1 MNAYDKLN
9 IAILAI
15 GFAQSFYAGIMML
28 LKKNARLPERVLAVW
43 LFAISF
49 QMLISLINTRYSI
62 MGFPISPFV
71 YGPLLFIYINTLV
84 SDKPRLRHYYISWSL
99 PVIAFFILALIY
111 RKQPV
116 LIFDNFMADDPLRG
130 MRIAY
135 AILLMVS
142 IIGYSIATFVRL
154 EKHRRKIRDLYSY
167 TSQKITLGWAQ
178 FVSISFFVFYFGL
191 FAMGFTRVFAE
202 NFHFDPLLAGNIIL
216 VFYSFAFSIFGY
228 QQDRIYPEI
237 PVKEKPKYERSGLKK
252 KDIDILSQKLIFLM
266 ESEKLYREPEL
277 NIVDVANRMH
287 VPRHHITHIL
297 NEKMGNNF
305 YSFINNYRIEEAKQ
319 RLSDPKYY
327 NLTVLAIGF
336 DAGFNSKSSFNTLF
350 KKHVG
355 LTPSEYRKKSI
366 NN

>member
-1 MNAYDKLN
+1 MDPYDKLN

-28 LKKNARLPERVLAVW
+28 LKKNARLPDRVLAVW
-43 LFAISF
+43 LFAIAF
-49 QMLISLINTRYSI
+49 QMLISLFNTRYSI
-62 MGFPISPFV
+62 LGFPISPFV
-71 YGPLLFIYINTLV
+71 YGPLLFIYINTLI
-84 SDKPRLRHYYISWSL
+84 SDKPRLRHYYISWTL

-116 LIFDNFMADDPLRG
+116 LIFDDFLAADPLRG
-130 MRIAY
+130 LRFVY

-154 EKHRRKIRDLYSY
+154 DKHRRKIKDLYSY

-202 NFHFDPLLAGNIIL
+202 NFNFDPLLAGNIIL

-228 QQDRIYPEI
+228 QQDRIYPEL
-237 PVKEKPKYERSGLKK
+237 VEKEKPKYERSGLQKK
-252 KDIDILSQKLIFLM
+252 NIDTLSKKLITLM
-266 ESEKLYREPEL
+266 REEELYREPEL
-277 NIVDVANRMH
+277 SIIDVANRLH
-287 VPRHHITHIL
+287 VPRHHVTQIL
-297 NEKMGNNF
+297 NEKMGRNF
-305 YSFINNYRIEEAKQ
+305 FTFINNYRVEEAKN
-319 RLSDPKYY
+319 RLLDPANN

-355 LTPSEYRKKSI
+355 LTPSEYRKTHIKT
-366 NN
+366 